1 MIKEYFRPKNIQEAI
16 SLKEKF
22 PKSLFIGGGTS
33 AKNIEDDFIYIDL
46 QDLPKVFKRTKDSL
60 IIGATV
66 TLEMIYQ
73 QFRDFSDLTTA
84 IQIEAG
90 KNLRNQISLGGLVK
104 SAGGRSPL
112 LTCLLA
118 LESLIT
124 LEPGTIENHLH
135 KFLDSRDE
143 KNGLITQFEIK
154 IPNEFRFE
162 SVARSPLDKPVVCCA
177 VAKYSNRAGISL
189 GGFGKKPLIVNSE
202 SIFDPLTF
210 DNYLKQHIK
219 NDEWGS
225 ADYRIDIAKVLVNR
239 LLNQ

>member
-1 MIKEYFRPKNIQEAI
+1 MIKDYYRPKTIQEAI
-16 SLKEKF
+16 SIKEKY
-22 PKSLFIGGGTS
+22 PKSLFIGGGTT
-33 AKNIEDDFIYIDL
+33 ARNIEDDFVYIDL

-66 TLEMIYQ
+66 TLEMIFK

-104 SAGGRSPL
+104 SADGRSPL

-118 LESLIT
+118 LETRIT
-124 LEPGTIENHLH
+124 LEPGTNENHLH
-135 KFLDSRDE
+135 KFLDTRDE
-143 KNGLITQFEIK
+143 NNGLITQIELK
-154 IPNEFRFE
+154 IPNKFRFE

-177 VAKYSNRAGISL
+177 VAKYSNSVGICI

-202 SIFDPLTF
+202 FIFDPLTF
-210 DNYLKQHIK
+210 DNYLKQNIK

-225 ADYRIDIAKVLVNR
+225 ADYRIDIAKILVNR